1 MKYLVSLLVFAIILS
16 SCESSSENT
25 MILTGNI
32 EGLKK
37 GTVLLQK
44 IEDTLLLSIDSVTIN
59 GDPTFT
65 FKDEITSPEVYY
77 LYLRLKDGSLLD
89 ERIPF
94 FAEPSEINITTSLK
108 SFAIDAEITGSL
120 NQDKSKEYNKLMQRY
135 RDRNLELIENEFIAR
150 KDGKDSAANAL
161 RKQQNALQRSS
172 YLATINFARNNPDIE
187 LSPYLLINETP
198 DINIKYLDTIYN
210 SLAPKIKDSKY
221 GKDLESLIKN
231 RKSLED

>member
-1 MKYLVSLLVFAIILS
+1 MKHLLSLILFALILS

-25 MILTGNI
+25 MTLTGNI
-32 EGLKK
+32 KGLKK

-44 IEDTLLLSIDSVTIN
+44 VEDTLLVSVDSITIN
-59 GDPTFT
+59 GDANFT
-65 FKDEITSPEVYY
+65 FKEEIISPEVYY

-108 SFAIDAEITGSL
+108 SFAVDAEINGSL

-135 RDRNLELIENEFIAR
+135 RNKNLELIENEFKA
-150 KDGKDSAANAL
+150 KKEGKDSLAIAL
-161 RKQQNALQRSS
+161 QKQQNSLQRSS
-172 YLATINFARNNPDIE
+172 YLATINFAKNNPDIE

-198 DINIKYLDTIYN
+198 NINSKYLDTIYN
-210 SLAPKIKDSKY
+210 VLTPKIKDSKY
-221 GKDLESLIKN
+221 GKDLESLIKI
-231 RKSLED
+231 RKSLEN